1 MTGLTAGSWAGSFSH
16 FFLKVK
22 IMVSAKDIIIT
33 VARSPVP
40 ATESSD
46 EQDNATLFRGFRN
59 LLQSS
64 GNNRNEAVD
73 VLINAMIDAGIN
85 TRSRMRSAANSLD
98 CNPAHVVI
106 RLNAGVGD
114 RWTRDSDG
122 IYHNLV

>member
-1 MTGLTAGSWAGSFSH
+1 
-16 FFLKVK
+16 
-22 IMVSAKDIIIT
+22 MVSAKDIIIT

-59 LLQSS
+59 LLQTS
-64 GNNRNEAVD
+64 GSNTNEAVD

-106 RLNAGVGD
+106 RLNGGVGY